1 MIDTSR
7 YLIIQI
13 SETAKLIFIVSFV
26 TENLRDATLDVFR
39 RGTGTSPETPLNQV
53 KLERAQGGCL
63 GTKSR

>member
-7 YLIIQI
+7 YLLIQI

-39 RGTGTSPETPLNQV
+39 RGVRTSLTEPLNQV